1 MNDLVK
7 NKPRAYI
14 VGEVEFYNCK
24 ISLNQNVLIPRQE
37 SEILVFYAL
46 QRLKDCKGG
55 VLLDLCTGS
64 GCLGLAIKKARPDIQ
79 VILSDIS
86 PLALEVAKKNGVVNE
101 LDVEY
106 LEGDLLAPLG
116 HQKID
121 YLICNPPYVTD
132 FEYEHLDSSVRDY
145 EPKLALV
152 GGNEGLDFYSALS
165 KTLHAY
171 INIGGKVFFE
181 IGKDQGLKVIDLFSD
196 PFWRKKEII
205 RDWAG
210 HDRFVFLET

>member
-46 QRLKDCKGG
+46 QRLNDCKGG

>member
-1 MNDLVK
+1 MK

-14 VGEVEFYNCK
+14 EGEVEFYNCK

-116 HQKID
+116 DRKID
-121 YLICNPPYVTD
+121 YRV
-132 FEYEHLDSSVRDY
+132 
-145 EPKLALV
+145 
-152 GGNEGLDFYSALS
+152 
-165 KTLHAY
+165 
-171 INIGGKVFFE
+171 
-181 IGKDQGLKVIDLFSD
+181 
-196 PFWRKKEII
+196 
-205 RDWAG
+205 
-210 HDRFVFLET
+210 

>member
-1 MNDLVK
+1 MK

-14 VGEVEFYNCK
+14 EGEVEFYNCK

-116 HQKID
+116 DRKID

-205 RDWAG
+205 KDWAG